1 MNIAEALDD
10 PELFGPLF
18 AADTWAR
25 RRVFLIVP
33 MCVVRSDDRGRWTC
47 SAATLSAAS
56 HRQQHFV
63 KVARAGVDRDLPC
76 CVSRLPALQ
85 SERPRHSR

>member
-63 KVARAGVDRDLPC
+63 KRRSSAGGVAESRACWR
-76 CVSRLPALQ
+76 
-85 SERPRHSR
+85 